1 MNQSI
6 LDRKP
11 AFFPFVSAEIFFE
24 ADANKEANEQNF
36 LSHDHESE
44 LDLESELDELL
55 KV

>member
-24 ADANKEANEQNF
+24 ADANKEANEQNL
-36 LSHDHESE
+36 LSHESE